1 MLRKLSTLFFI
12 LIPVLLFSQD
22 SLKNQE
28 SRLVRLIYAQSAEHK
43 QIEGNEYRKVTGP
56 AQFLHN
62 NALIFCDTAIW
73 NVLSNTVDAIGN
85 VRIIQNQTT
94 LFGDRIKYYADR
106 SVAEVRGNLVELVDK
121 DNNKL
126 RTHYL
131 DYYTKDSIALFYN
144 GGSMVNKDGN
154 TIESLDGFFY
164 SKLNKFVFRNQV
176 EMMGDSVEFSADSL
190 AYFTKT
196 DRAVFLGRTNAWQ
209 DDGFLKANGGW
220 YDRKNDLFH
229 FTKDAYIKTK
239 DTEIWADTINYNR
252 KKAEAELFN
261 NIQLLDTA
269 QSAILF
275 ADHASFWQKPFK
287 VLLTNRPSVASY
299 TVEDGVA
306 DTLFFAADTIRYHTL
321 MKSEV
326 DSVTVKLSET
336 RFKESKKDPLSELH
350 KKQLLTK
357 KSADNNER
365 TLERPLERTPGNTN
379 NPPDRNPKGRKAKV
393 NSKNAGPPV
402 IAEPVKSETVVVKP
416 VIDSTILS
424 IADSA
429 LFQKTVDSTL
439 IKGADSSLLKK
450 ADTTS
455 IRFLYANKKV
465 KFFRNNMQG
474 MCDSLLFNSIDSLI
488 RMFKDPV
495 IWTDSN
501 QLSAD
506 SIQVVING
514 GKIRKAEF
522 TSSAFVAIKE
532 DSTHFH
538 QIKSADMIAFFEDGE
553 LVRFDAFG
561 GVSSLLFIAEDSIIT
576 TMNEKACKQMST
588 RFSGKSIQKVTSYE
602 SIESNAYP
610 IFDLEK
616 DKQTLKGFRWL
627 DSSRPKSRFDISARV
642 IRSSQAESV
651 KNIEKPAFKQTA
663 LYFGKKKE
671 PEKKADQP
679 NDLPPATPVTP
690 VTKNPSGSK

>member
-1 MLRKLSTLFFI
+1 MLRKLSTLFLT
-12 LIPVLLFSQD
+12 LIPILLFSQD

-28 SRLVRLIYAQSAEHK
+28 NRLVRLIYAQSAEHK
-43 QIEGNEYRKVTGP
+43 QIEGKEFRKVTGP

-94 LFGDRIKYYADR
+94 LFGDRIKYFADR

-209 DDGFLKANGGW
+209 DDGFLKAKGGW

-252 KKAEAELFN
+252 KTAEAELFN

-275 ADHASFWQKPFK
+275 ADHASFKQKPFK
-287 VLLTNRPSVASY
+287 VILTNRPSVATY
-299 TVEDGVA
+299 TVEDGVS
-306 DTLFFAADTIRYHTL
+306 DTLFFAADTIRYNTL

-326 DSVTVKLSET
+326 DSVTVALSEN
-336 RFKESKKDPLSELH
+336 RYKESKKDPLGELH
-350 KKQLLTK
+350 KKRPEQK
-357 KSADNNER
+357 KSSGNNEK
-365 TLERPLERTPGNTN
+365 TLERPLERKPGNSVP
-379 NPPDRNPKGRKAKV
+379 PPDRNTKARR
-393 NSKNAGPPV
+393 SKIKSKQEEPPIV
-402 IAEPVKSETVVVKP
+402 VEPVKHDTVLVKP
-416 VIDSTILS
+416 ISDSTIL
-424 IADSA
+424 
-429 LFQKTVDSTL
+429 KGVDSTL
-439 IKGADSSLLKK
+439 LKKVDSTLMKNADSTLLKK
-450 ADTTS
+450 ADTTT

-488 RMFKDPV
+488 RLFKDPV
-495 IWTDSN
+495 IWTDNN

-506 SIQVVING
+506 SIQVIING
-514 GKIRKAEF
+514 GKIKKAEF

-538 QIKSADMIAFFEDGE
+538 QIKSADMVAFFDTGE
-553 LVRFDAFG
+553 LSRFDAFG

-588 RFSGKSIQKVTSYE
+588 KFSDKSIQKVTSYE
-602 SIESNAYP
+602 TIESNAYP

-627 DSSRPKSRFDISARV
+627 DSSRPKTRFDISSRV
-642 IRSSQAESV
+642 IRSSLAESV
-651 KNIEKPAFKQTA
+651 KSIAKPTFKQTTI
-663 LYFGKKKE
+663 YFGKKKE

-679 NDLPPATPVTP
+679 NDLPPVTP
-690 VTKNPSGSK
+690 LTKNPSGSK